1 MIQREGYIE
10 FSANDPD
17 AWPEDRMTA
26 ALRQAPKP
34 RVQRPYAEE
43 LARALERSAA
53 SGNLS
58 PSSAALALG
67 MAATIRSGKVQI

>member
-1 MIQREGYIE
+1 MIQREGYAE

-26 ALRQAPKP
+26 ALREAPKP

-43 LARALERSAA
+43 LARALERAAANLHPSA
-53 SGNLS
+53 
-58 PSSAALALG
+58 AALALD
-67 MAATIRSGKVQI
+67 MAAIARSGKVQI